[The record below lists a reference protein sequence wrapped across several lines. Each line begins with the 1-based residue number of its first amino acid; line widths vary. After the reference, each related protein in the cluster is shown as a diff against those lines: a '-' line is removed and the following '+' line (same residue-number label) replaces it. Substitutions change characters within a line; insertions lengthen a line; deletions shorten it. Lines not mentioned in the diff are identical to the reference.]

1 MISDVQ
7 SGHACRDVAAY
18 YGISISVVRKWLL
31 RFHRTGS
38 YVAKP
43 MGGASYSRLSNQR
56 DWILATIAT
65 RPGLTLAGLH
75 GELSARG
82 IRAGYRTLERFLKV
96 EKLELPKSVSD
107 A

>member
-1 MISDVQ
+1 VISDVQ

-38 YVAKP
+38 SVAKP
-43 MGGASYSRLSNQR
+43 MGGARYSRLSNQR
-56 DWILATIAT
+56 DWILATIAA